1 MFFGSFKLLLIESVS
16 KLTARKNESDLIL
29 LQKEDYGMK
38 HLSLVF
44 FTMGIFTALLVGCND
59 NGITGEETR
68 EWKPEKPVEMVAPAR
83 AGGGWDTFARVVSN
97 AIMEQGLMEQNIGV
111 VNKPGGT
118 GAVGWAYIQNVND
131 PHHIFS
137 TSTTMVFSMLAGN
150 SNYNWD
156 DMTPIANLAADY
168 GIIAVRDD
176 APWDSLDELL
186 QDYKESPEAITVVGG
201 NTPGGFDHVQFIS
214 LAMEAGIPMEDIRYV
229 TDQSSGGLPV
239 LLNGTVDVL
248 TSKLGS
254 GVVEQHR
261 AGNVKILAV
270 LSEERLDS
278 EQLADFPTAV
288 EQGYDTVFVN
298 WRGVYG
304 PGGMTDEQVAYYED
318 VMREISESDQFAAIR
333 KQFGWDE
340 LFMGSEEYTEF
351 IQQEV
356 EINSAIMEELGLLA
370 K

>member
-1 MFFGSFKLLLIESVS
+1 MKPRLPISLALFMLVLVVIGCSNEGTVDTES
-16 KLTARKNESDLIL
+16 T
-29 LQKEDYGMK
+29 
-38 HLSLVF
+38 
-44 FTMGIFTALLVGCND
+44 
-59 NGITGEETR
+59 

-97 AIMEQGLMEQNIGV
+97 AIMEQGLMDQTIGV

-150 SNYNWD
+150 SDYNWD

-168 GIIAVRDD
+168 GIIAVRAD
-176 APWDSLDELL
+176 APWETLDEFL
-186 QDYKESPEAITVVGG
+186 QDYKENPESITVVGG

-214 LAMEAGIPMEDIRYV
+214 LAMEAGIPMEEITYV
-229 TDQSSGGLPV
+229 TDQSSGGLPI

-248 TSKLGS
+248 SSKLGS
-254 GVVEQHR
+254 GAVAQHR
-261 AGNVKILAV
+261 AGNIKILAV

-278 EQLADFPTAV
+278 EQLAGFPTAV

-304 PGGMTDEQVAYYED
+304 PGDMTDEQVAYYEG
-318 VMREISESDQFAAIR
+318 VMRDISESEQFAAIR
-333 KQFGWDE
+333 KQFGWDD

-351 IQQEV
+351 IRQEV
-356 EINSAIMEELGLLA
+356 ETNSAIMEKLGLLA

>member
-1 MFFGSFKLLLIESVS
+1 
-16 KLTARKNESDLIL
+16 
-29 LQKEDYGMK
+29 MK
-38 HLSLVF
+38 PRLPISL
-44 FTMGIFTALLVGCND
+44 ALFMLVLVVVGCSNEGTVD
-59 NGITGEETR
+59 TETS

-97 AIMEQGLMEQNIGV
+97 AIMEQGLMDQTIGV

-150 SNYNWD
+150 SDYNWD

-168 GIIAVRDD
+168 GIIAVRAD
-176 APWDSLDELL
+176 APWETLDEFL
-186 QDYKESPEAITVVGG
+186 QDYKENPESITVVGG

-214 LAMEAGIPMEDIRYV
+214 LAMEAGIPMEEITYV
-229 TDQSSGGLPV
+229 TDQSSGGLPI

-248 TSKLGS
+248 SSKLGS
-254 GVVEQHR
+254 GAVAQHR
-261 AGNVKILAV
+261 AGNIKILAV

-278 EQLADFPTAV
+278 EQLASFPTAV

-304 PGGMTDEQVAYYED
+304 PGDMTDEQVAYYER
-318 VMREISESDQFAAIR
+318 VMRDISESEQFAAIR
-333 KQFGWDE
+333 KQFGWDD

-351 IQQEV
+351 IRQEV
-356 EINSAIMEELGLLA
+356 ETNSAIMEKLGLLA